1 MSNNESKAIL
11 YVILSI
17 IICFFCFMK
26 NTGDI
31 QNKIFKNECFNCK
44 EYNYSD
50 YEKLSDSP
58 LYSLNNKNIKN
69 VNLTY
74 TRFFSKYGKI
84 TINYMEKR
92 EDGIWVLKKGT
103 SSGLNPED
111 ISWSIFNTFHLKF
124 KNNLLILEADDNFF
138 KSNQKIFL
146 MGTEEAFL
154 NSRKESKKG

>member
-31 QNKIFKNECFNCK
+31 QNKIFKNECFNCN

-69 VNLTY
+69 GFPGASMYGGAAGIPYGYSSPFRGGHAHGFPFRRASREEQADFSLKLLCMVVI
-74 TRFFSKYGKI
+74 FF
-84 TINYMEKR
+84 
-92 EDGIWVLKKGT
+92 VLIA
-103 SSGLNPED
+103 LL
-111 ISWSIFNTFHLKF
+111 WS
-124 KNNLLILEADDNFF
+124 
-138 KSNQKIFL
+138 
-146 MGTEEAFL
+146 
-154 NSRKESKKG
+154 